1 MSLRVA
7 STRLKDERSCGCSCD
22 GPWPDWLWSWG
33 AMLSVASESKAR
45 EMRNFIFL
53 LQVIRFGT
61 TFGESSVNCRNYPT
75 ESAPSQAA
83 ALKKHVLLGH
93 RQSDRRPICLPSGV
107 TRRSG
112 GTDHLPVRIG
122 SWDCR
127 SGGKGLS
134 GGVVGHT
141 EVIQTGSGKIALC
154 SRQGAINRLR
164 RRPI

>member
-7 STRLKDERSCGCSCD
+7 STRLN
-22 GPWPDWLWSWG
+22 PDWLWSWG
-33 AMLSVASESKAR
+33 AMLSVASESKVR
-45 EMRNFIFL
+45 EMRNLIFL

-61 TFGESSVNCRNYPT
+61 TFGESSVNCREYLT

-93 RQSDRRPICLPSGV
+93 RQSDRRPICLPSGD

-112 GTDHLPVRIG
+112 GTDHLPVRIA

-141 EVIQTGSGKIALC
+141 EVIQKRR
-154 SRQGAINRLR
+154 SRKFHQITPDKSASRLE
-164 RRPI
+164 P